1 MKALKKLALV
11 SAVSMISA
19 GAFAM
24 EAMDDES
31 LSAATGQDGITIF
44 VSPGTKTGTQLG
56 AMGVTQGTMDAI
68 DVGGVA
74 DNNVVGVDL
83 NSDGDFVDAGETAPA
98 FGTSAAF
105 KGLSVTQVIV
115 HDDDGFTVAQGG
127 SAATTNS
134 GAIVIGDGTAADSTV
149 VFADDTQPIQID
161 IDAVGDHNGA
171 AAGGGAMLN
180 VKITTPTLAI
190 KQGAVY
196 VANSDSAA
204 DDIDADG
211 VAAVD
216 AGTADTD
223 GTTATGLI
231 KIMNGMEIVLGSTVI
246 NIQLGN
252 EAQGAAIGGAMI
264 AVNASIVGGL
274 TINNLET
281 LDQGG
286 VLGGGA
292 IRASS
297 LVLKDTAG
305 GANLTAGVFVNVE
318 DSLAAL
324 SPFFAGDTSGGLIV
338 TLAQLGTLAGGVDL
352 TLNDQALGSATAADL
367 GDVQVIGLNLNGSS
381 LIIRGH

>member
-31 LSAATGQDGITIF
+31 MSAATGQDGITIL
-44 VSPGTKTGTQLG
+44 VSPGTKTAAQLI
-56 AMGVTQGTMDAI
+56 AL
-68 DVGGVA
+68 
-74 DNNVVGVDL
+74 GVDETTVGSGVL
-83 NSDGDFVDAGETAPA
+83 NVDATIDANNND
-98 FGTSAAF
+98 TF
-105 KGLSVTQVIV
+105 KGLSITQTVI

-134 GAIVIGDGTAADSTV
+134 GAIVIGDGSAADSTV
-149 VFADDTQPIQID
+149 VFADDANPIQID

-190 KQGAVY
+190 KTGDIY
-196 VANSDSAA
+196 VANSDAAA

-211 VAAVD
+211 AAAVD
-216 AGTADTD
+216 ADTLDTD
-223 GTTATGLI
+223 GTTHSGRI
-231 KIMNGMEIVLGSTVI
+231 KIMNGSEIVLGATVI

-252 EAQGAAIGGAMI
+252 EAQGAAIGGAMV

-286 VLGGGA
+286 VLAGGA

-297 LVLKDTAG
+297 LVLKDSA
-305 GANLTAGVFVNVE
+305 GANLSAAVFVNVE
-318 DSLAAL
+318 DALAAI
-324 SPFFAGDTSGGLIV
+324 PGDTSGGLIV
-338 TLAQLGTLAGGVDL
+338 TIASLGDAGGVNM
-352 TLNDQALGSATAADL
+352 TLNDVQLGSTTAADL
-367 GDVQVIGLNLNGSS
+367 GDVQMLGLNLSGTS